1 MDVIIE
7 IIIMNLAMAIK
18 IITEKTNLE
27 VRNLKWIKFGKN
39 TILFQTLL
47 KKIFYLQN
55 LDYTYIDSRI
65 QSYWWDR

>member
-1 MDVIIE
+1 
-7 IIIMNLAMAIK
+7 MAIK

-47 KKIFYLQN
+47 KKFLICKIWLTHILTVEFEAT
-55 LDYTYIDSRI
+55 DGIDNEFFLTSI
-65 QSYWWDR
+65 QQ